1 MKILLAYFTGTYN
14 TLFLTNV
21 MANLLKNKG
30 HEVEVKVIDYRLKF
44 NADKYDLIGIGYP
57 IHHFNAPKFI
67 NKMLIKNKVKN
78 KKIFIY
84 KNGHNTISSASSL
97 SIIKDLKKNKFI
109 NEYHFLMPSNIN
121 DAFGKDFTS
130 YLIKKNISYLDHI
143 TSNID
148 STKEIKY
155 SFNEKAKTFIGKF
168 KLNKIKKSMKRNF
181 VDKSKCIRC
190 RKCTSFCPVGN
201 IKYDKLLRRIVFYNN
216 CEACL
221 RCVNFCPSGAI
232 SYNELTKLKQENTY
246 VFNVNELDFNDIDIK
261 NNKLYMA
268 NKSYFDMIDLLK

>member
-14 TLFLTNV
+14 TLFLTNI
-21 MANLLKNKG
+21 MANFLKNKG
-30 HEVEVKVIDYRLKF
+30 HVVEVKAIDYKIKF

-57 IHHFNAPKFI
+57 IHYFNAPKFI
-67 NKMLIKNKVKN
+67 SKMLIDNKVKN

-84 KNGHNTISSASSL
+84 KNGSKSESSASSL
-97 SIIKDLKKNKFI
+97 SLIKTSRKNKFI

-121 DAFGKDFTS
+121 ASFDNNF
-130 YLIKKNISYLDHI
+130 ISYLLKKNVLYIDHI
-143 TSNID
+143 TSNI
-148 STKEIKY
+148 ENERRLAY
-155 SFNEKAKTFIGKF
+155 SFNDKLKTFFGKA
-168 KLNKIKKSMKRNF
+168 KLNKIRKSIKRNM

-201 IKYDKLLRRIVFYNN
+201 IKYDKLVRRIVFYSN

-221 RCVNFCPSGAI
+221 RCVNFCPSDAI

-246 VFNVNELDFNDIDIK
+246 VFNINELNNVDVDIT
-261 NNKLYMA
+261 NNELYMA
-268 NKSYFDMIDLLK
+268 NKSYFDMIDSLK